1 MFKLVKKGGQGMAV
15 YKKDALEFIKSIDEL
30 FDTLAMGI
38 EVKEP
43 IKKYVMGPAIK
54 ELEDMIIK
62 TKAPTL
68 YLIGRS
74 GSGKSSLIN
83 AILSRSPYETNSDN
97 PEIGHVKPTTCESKR
112 YFFQF
117 RDDGKIIAEWNLID
131 SRGLFEST
139 PPEGCEHKSDKS
151 VEETILEDL
160 EEYSPDIVLHVIKAE
175 DVRNHGKDF
184 QTINEIFNEY
194 GFNIP
199 RIAVLSQV
207 DKLNPPD
214 QWPPEKYSEKA
225 GNILNLIEYTAYE
238 VLKFPK
244 DKTIPVD
251 PANSLS
257 GLALHKN
264 AITDTTEKFNVY
276 AGVIPTSAYKN
287 REWNIDTL
295 ADFVGGH
302 LTTETLLNYAQALK
316 RQWLL
321 KKIANDIVK
330 RFAHIAGGIG
340 AIPIPLSDIM
350 LLTPLQ
356 ILLVG
361 VIAGLSCRKVSQESI
376 KELFSAT
383 ALVGGAAYGL
393 RTIAQQL
400 VKMIPIGGSVIS
412 GAIAASGTYGIG
424 KAAIAYFFDNL
435 PKDKLSEEIDKYSKE
450 WNENQ
455 KLD

>member
-1 MFKLVKKGGQGMAV
+1 MAV
-15 YKKDALEFIKSIDEL
+15 YKKDALEFIKSIDEF
-30 FDTLAMGI
+30 FDTLAMGT

-43 IKKYVMGPAIK
+43 IKKHVMGPAIK

-74 GSGKSSLIN
+74 GSGKSSLID
-83 AILSRSPYETNSDN
+83 AILNLSPYKTNSDK

-117 RDDGKIIAEWNLID
+117 RNPDDGKIIAEWNLID

-139 PPEGCEHKSDKS
+139 PPEGCEHKS
-151 VEETILEDL
+151 EEKTVLEDL

-175 DVRNHGKDF
+175 DVRNHRKDF

-207 DKLNPPD
+207 DKLNPID
-214 QWPPEKYSEKA
+214 QWPPERYPEKA

-238 VLKFPK
+238 VLEFPK

-251 PANSLS
+251 PTNRLS

-276 AGVIPTSAYKN
+276 AGIIPTSAYKN

-302 LTTETLLNYAQALK
+302 LTTETLLDYAQALK

-356 ILLVG
+356 ILLVS

-376 KELFSAT
+376 KELLSAT
-383 ALVGGAAYGL
+383 GLVGGAAYGF
-393 RTIAQQL
+393 RAIARQL
-400 VKMIPIGGSVIS
+400 VKIIPIPIGSSVIS
-412 GAIAASGTYGIG
+412 GTIAASGTYAIG
-424 KAAIAYFFDNL
+424 KAAIEYFFNNL
-435 PKDKLSEEIDKYSKE
+435 PKDKLSEAIDKYNKE